1 MIKTATA
8 EDAPSAVAVITLGF
22 SADPM
27 TRWSWPDP
35 AVYLEAFP
43 RFVCAFTGKAF
54 ELGTAYYAEGYAGAA
69 LWLPPDVHP
78 DGEALGALMEET
90 LPAAIR
96 GDAAAVMAQ
105 METFHPHEPHWFLP
119 LIGVDPAKQG
129 QGHGGALMR
138 HALERCDR
146 EGRLAYLDATSPR
159 NQALYER
166 HGFERLG
173 TVQVG
178 SSPPITPMLRR
189 PRRDFA
195 APTSE
200 GIR

>member
-1 MIKTATA
+1 MSTIKTATA
-8 EDAPSAVAVITLGF
+8 ADEAAAVAVVTLGF

-43 RFVCAFTGKAF
+43 RFVRALAGKAF
-54 ELGTAYYAEGYAGAA
+54 AHGTAYYAEGYAGAA

-78 DGEALGALMEET
+78 DGEALGALKEST
-90 LPAAIR
+90 VPSAIR
-96 GDAAAVMAQ
+96 RDLFEVVAQ
-105 METFHPHEPHWFLP
+105 MAACHPHEPHWFLP
-119 LIGVDPAKQG
+119 LIGVDPGKQG
-129 QGHGGALMR
+129 QGVGGALMR

-146 EGRLAYLDATSPR
+146 EGRPAYLDATSPR
-159 NQALYER
+159 SRALYER
-166 HGFERLG
+166 HGFERLA

-189 PRRDFA
+189 PRRG
-195 APTSE
+195 PGE
-200 GIR
+200 

>member
-1 MIKTATA
+1 MAMPTIKSATA
-8 EDAPSAVAVITLGF
+8 DDEAAAVAVVTLGF

-43 RFVCAFTGKAF
+43 RFVRALAGKAF
-54 ELGTAYYAEGYAGAA
+54 EHGTAYYAEDYAGAA
-69 LWLPPDVHP
+69 LWLPPNVHP
-78 DGEALGALMEET
+78 NGEALSALKENT
-90 LPAAIR
+90 VPAAIR
-96 GDAAAVMAQ
+96 KDLFEVVAQ
-105 METFHPHEPHWFLP
+105 METYHPREAHWFLP

-129 QGHGGALMR
+129 QGYGGALMR

-159 NQALYER
+159 NRALYER

-178 SSPPITPMLRR
+178 SSPPIVPMLRR
-189 PRRDFA
+189 PRRPA
-195 APTSE
+195 
-200 GIR
+200 GG